1 LWGILLKRNIFFKF
15 TSSHL
20 FPYIWII
27 IICYLF
33 DSLGP
38 PLKIFDSHC
47 LLVFIWPQNFCPTL
61 KNRWHVFDSLNIA
74 FIQRTAF
81 ACEEFLLLFYLK
93 KQLCIERVQW
103 VKVFVLCDQNPLTIR
118 EVLLLFLQ
126 AVIHITLYFYI
137 NVCLDNV

>member
-1 LWGILLKRNIFFKF
+1 MWGILLKRKIFFKF

-38 PLKIFDSHC
+38 PLK
-47 LLVFIWPQNFCPTL
+47 T
-61 KNRWHVFDSLNIA
+61 FDSLFTGFYMTTKFLSHFKKQVACVWQFKYCLHTENCFCMWRI
-74 FIQRTAF
+74 F
-81 ACEEFLLLFYLK
+81 AVLFYLK